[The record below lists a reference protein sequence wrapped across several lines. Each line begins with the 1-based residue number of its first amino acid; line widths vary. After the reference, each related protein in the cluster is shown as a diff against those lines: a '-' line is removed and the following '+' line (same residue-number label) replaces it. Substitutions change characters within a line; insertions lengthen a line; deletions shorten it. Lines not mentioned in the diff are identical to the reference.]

1 MRGESQ
7 DRLNKRK
14 NEREIVIISV
24 IKRFIVVFQIKSADS
39 RGSCGRNWFIG
50 NDRAPTL

>member
-1 MRGESQ
+1 MRGESK

-14 NEREIVIISV
+14 NEREIVIIIV
-24 IKRFIVVFQIKSADS
+24 FKRFLVVFQIKSAYS
-39 RGSCGRNWFIG
+39 RGSCRRNWFIG